1 MKRLILAICLVLV
14 SLGAVAQTG
23 VVEARRIVVSGEAKR
38 SVTPDEFTIVLTLA
52 DSDSKGDKR
61 TAVEK
66 YKALTVELKK
76 VGIDPSALK
85 AADVNN
91 SALGRKDVRTSV
103 VYELRLVGFDNVAR
117 AFDAFERAG
126 VRNANL
132 TSSKYSKQEEL
143 REELMAEAVRNARRM
158 AGILAVAAEV
168 EVGAPLSIEMPYVRV
183 YSGAVFMSKAAR
195 NDAATEESLVDL
207 GFEVKQIEISAQVN
221 VSYEI
226 ALPAEK

>member
-1 MKRLILAICLVLV
+1 MKRLILAVALAMV
-14 SLGAVAQTG
+14 SLSAVAQTG
-23 VVEARRIVVSGEAKR
+23 VVEARRIVVSGEVKR
-38 SVTPDEFTIVLTLA
+38 SITPDEFTIVLTLA
-52 DSDSKGDKR
+52 DSDAKGDKR
-61 TAVEK
+61 TVAEK
-66 YKALTVELKK
+66 YKSLTSELKK
-76 VGIDPSALK
+76 EGIDPSALK
-85 AADVNN
+85 ANDINN
-91 SALGRKDVRTSV
+91 SALKRKDIRTSV
-103 VYELRLVGFDNVAR
+103 VYELRLEGFENVAR

-158 AGILAVAAEV
+158 AGILAEAAEV
-168 EVGAPLSIEMPYVRV
+168 EVGAPLTIEMPYVRI

-195 NDAATEESLVDL
+195 NEAATEESLADL

-226 ALPAEK
+226 ELPAEK